1 MESAVQAPD
10 RITSFVNQWIME
22 NVSATTYIE
31 AEDDRHIRDLCRK
44 LSAAA
49 SERGISPAD
58 IEGCV
63 GDPVELIAD
72 ALVKSVDN
80 LAAG

>member
-1 MESAVQAPD
+1 MQAPD
-10 RITSFVNQWIME
+10 RVTSFVNQWIME
-22 NVSATTYIE
+22 NVTATTYIE

-49 SERGISPAD
+49 SEQGIASAD
-58 IEGCV
+58 IERCV